1 MSASAI
7 LRRRLANR
15 LRDLRQ
21 SAGLSQERAAELL
34 DVTQRMISRI
44 ESAANTINDRDLKRW
59 LDLYE
64 VDRETRE
71 NLTELGKQARA
82 RGGWWSAYKDLLP
95 GPYVQLENEAAEM
108 RNYQPSLVPG
118 LLQTQ
123 AYIRAAFTLLSG
135 VTSEYIERSI
145 EARMKRQERV
155 VSGDL
160 AVHAVI
166 DEAVLQRPYGSRET
180 TEEQFYY
187 LLQASDLPNVT
198 LRVIPF
204 SAGMYR
210 SLGLPFTI
218 LKFPEAVD
226 PDIVMAE
233 TTVGEKHF
241 DEAEEIATYNAVFN
255 ELSTLALSV
264 EDSMSLTKRLMAQ

>member
-1 MSASAI
+1 MSASVV

-15 LRDLRQ
+15 LRELRL

-34 DVTQRMISRI
+34 DVTQRMISRV
-44 ESAANTINDRDLKRW
+44 ESATNTINDRDLKRW

-64 VDRETRE
+64 ADEETRE
-71 NLTELGKQARA
+71 KLIDLAQQARK
-82 RGGWWSAYKDLLP
+82 RGGWWSAYRDLLL
-95 GPYVQLENEAAEM
+95 GPYVQLEDEAAEI
-108 RNYQPSLVPG
+108 RNYEPSLVPG
-118 LLQTQ
+118 LLQTEE
-123 AYIRAAFTLLSG
+123 YIRATFALLSG
-135 VTSEYIERSI
+135 VTSEYVERRV

-155 VSGDL
+155 TNGDL
-160 AVHAVI
+160 AVHAII
-166 DEAVLQRPYGSRET
+166 DEAVLRRPYGSRDAT
-180 TEEQFYY
+180 HAQLAY
-187 LLQASDLPNVT
+187 LIEANELPNVT

-218 LKFPEAVD
+218 LKFPEPID

-241 DEAEEIATYNAVFN
+241 EGAEELAMYNAVFD
-255 ELSTLALSV
+255 ELSTLALSGEEPV
-264 EDSMSLTKRLMAQ
+264 KLIEGLMAE